1 MIKQLVNFKLD
12 STIVIC
18 ATLVILSAIAGFG
31 YYSVNDRKL
40 MAENINNAIVK
51 GVDPLSVR
59 CSYAKSDEII
69 WVAYSTTAQ
78 AHNTGIQIKQ

>member
-18 ATLVILSAIAGFG
+18 ATLVVLSAIAGFG

-40 MAENINNAIVK
+40 MAENINNAIAK

-59 CSYAKSDEII
+59 CSYSKSDDII
-69 WVAYSTTAQ
+69 CVAYSTTAQ
-78 AHNTGIQIKQ
+78 AHNTGIPIKK